1 MKNFSI
7 SGAALALVLLA
18 ASPVQ
23 AAECKFRADAPDQ
36 HKVVKGD
43 TLWDI
48 SAKFLDNPWCWPQVW
63 GLNKDQIRDPH
74 WIYPGQTI
82 WFDRANG
89 RLSLNAP
96 GSGSGSGAAGDPP
109 LTRLSPQLRTE
120 GLGKDAIA
128 SIRASDIEPFL
139 SQPMIVEPADIAGAP
154 RIAATNN
161 ERVILGKN
169 DKIYVSGALKGGT
182 SFQVFRPGKELI
194 DPDTGRVIAH
204 EAFYLGTVKLQTEA
218 AKGVDV
224 HTFTISSSRQEM
236 AVGDLLRQAPPTP
249 LMNYVPHQPNV
260 QVSARVVDV
269 YGGVQYAGQN
279 SVVSINRGSVDGIDI
294 GATLQLYHKG
304 KTVVDPVKQGV
315 AGFYAGKLKLPDETY
330 GTLFIFRVFKN
341 VSYGLVMQVTEPVEV
356 GDVAR
361 SPE

>member
-1 MKNFSI
+1 M
-7 SGAALALVLLA
+7 ALLV
-18 ASPVQ
+18 ASPAQ

-82 WFDRANG
+82 WFDRANQ

-96 GSGSGSGAAGDPP
+96 GSGGAGSGTGAAGDPSY
-109 LTRLSPQLRTE
+109 LRLSPQLRTE
-120 GLGKDAIA
+120 GLGRDAIA
-128 SIRASDIEPFL
+128 SIPASVIEPFL
-139 SQPMIVEPADIAGAP
+139 SHPMIVEQGDIEGAP
-154 RIAATNN
+154 RIAAAP
-161 ERVILGKN
+161 EGRQMLGKN
-169 DKIYVSGALKGGT
+169 DKIYVAGALKGGT
-182 SFQVFRPGKELI
+182 SFQVFRPGTELR
-194 DPDTGRVIAH
+194 DPETGKVIAH
-204 EAFYLGTVKLQTEA
+204 EAFYLGTVKLAAEA
-218 AKGVDV
+218 GKDVDV
-224 HTFTISSSRQEM
+224 HTFNVSSSKQEM

-249 LMNYVPHQPNV
+249 LMNYVPHQPLQPV
-260 QVSARVVDV
+260 HARVVSV
-269 YGGVQYAGQN
+269 LNGVVYAGQN
-279 SVVSINRGSVDGIDI
+279 QVVSINRGSVDGLDI

-304 KTVVDPVKQGV
+304 ATVVDPVKRGV
-315 AGFYAGKLKLPDETY
+315 AGFGAGKLRLPDETY

-341 VSYGLVMQVTEPVEV
+341 MSYGLIMQVTEPVKV